1 MKNCIC
7 WMCSQWLLL
16 SAFWSTL
23 FLSAGTPMTHKFIM
37 TEVSSQLIA
46 VKGLMLSIGT
56 ILVNSTFNRYGK
68 SIYRFYRLFIVLEM
82 LLYATVIPL
91 MVIGGVIPTWL
102 YYVATAIGD
111 MVIARNIIC
120 CNNRMRRL
128 IYQGEDRETHD
139 NCRPIMQSTACIG
152 GNLIAC
158 CGIPLSTSF
167 WFIGIGVVVGDILF
181 LVAYHKA
188 PRDM

>member
-1 MKNCIC
+1 MKNCIY

-16 SAFWSTL
+16 STFWSTL
-23 FLSAGTPMTHKFIM
+23 FISAGTPMTHKFIM

-46 VKGLMLSIGT
+46 AKGLVLSIGT
-56 ILVNSTFNRYGK
+56 ILVNSTFNRYGRCVYK
-68 SIYRFYRLFIVLEM
+68 FYRYFVLVEM
-82 LLYATVIPL
+82 LLYITLIPL
-91 MVIGGVIPTWL
+91 IVNGCIPTWL
-102 YYVATAIGD
+102 YYVLTAVGD
-111 MVIARNIIC
+111 MIIARNIIC

-128 IYQGEDRETHD
+128 IYKGEDRETHD

-158 CGIPLSTSF
+158 CGLPLSTS
-167 WFIGIGVVVGDILF
+167 WWMVGIGVLLGDILF

-188 PRDM
+188 PVDE